1 MASNDTNCERPVTL
15 VLVLSAGGSLASW
28 ERDGALER
36 EWALYAAL
44 RPTLAG
50 IVVVSDASVKD
61 EARERAIA
69 ASLGAS
75 LVMNE
80 DGLER
85 AAHLAR
91 LAGLVAAQVHDGAA
105 PGGEAESPVLVKTN
119 QLSASDAALAIVG
132 GLERGGPDWGRRD
145 VALIA
150 RGGYLWTRFVAHDH
164 GAASRVFAECAS
176 RERDLVRRADVV
188 VGTSRSML
196 EDLAWRD
203 GLPPDALRL
212 IPNYV
217 VEGAATPLWSA
228 VPPGAVPREHGVL
241 LYAGQLSE
249 RKRVDL
255 LIDASAFLA
264 RAGRRVVLEIHG
276 EGPERAALEA
286 RAADVGA
293 PVRFG
298 PRIPHAELLERMR
311 RCWAFV
317 QASSLEGHPK
327 TLLEAMS
334 TGAAVVACEAPGVS
348 DCEAVEREVTALLTR
363 PDAGSIAGA
372 LARLLD
378 DPGLCARLGATAAA
392 RVLSTCSLS
401 AVLELEWAAHKE
413 AIERA
418 RARAT
423 AGGAGAITGGASAGR
438 GGGATVRV
446 SVVSEPPPVRWDPA
460 LLGVPRADIVRCW
473 ERSLNGFAKRLDP
486 RKRAEFLAELDT
498 YVYSMQ
504 GEAAI
509 AAGNGIHPKHDL
521 IRYHDYFVERVGAGE
536 RVIDLGC
543 GIGALA
549 ASIAGRSG
557 ARVTGV
563 DWSEKNLARA
573 REFVARHVSA
583 DGAVDLVHGDITSD
597 RAPGRFDV
605 VVLSNVLEHIADRPA
620 RLRQWSEWYGSPR
633 FLIRVPAFDREW
645 RVPWKKALGVEWRLD
660 LTHETEYTMEQLERE
675 LKEAGLTLDSV
686 TTRWGEYYAQARA
699 A

>member
-1 MASNDTNCERPVTL
+1 MASTHTKAESPVTL
-15 VLVLSAGGSLASW
+15 VLILSAGGSLASW

-50 IVVVSDASVKD
+50 IVVVSDASVGD
-61 EARERAIA
+61 AAREREIA
-69 ASLGAS
+69 ATLGAA

-91 LAGLVAAQVHDGAA
+91 LADLAA
-105 PGGEAESPVLVKTN
+105 PRVGEAPTVLVKTN
-119 QLSASDAALAIVG
+119 QLSASDAAMALVA
-132 GLERGGPDWGRRD
+132 GLERRGRR

-176 RERDLVRRADVV
+176 RERDLVRRADLV

-203 GLPPDALRL
+203 GLSPDVMRL

-217 VEGAATPLWSA
+217 LHGAEDA
-228 VPPGAVPREHGVL
+228 GASGAPIAREHGVL
-241 LYAGQLSE
+241 LYAGQLSA

-255 LIDASAFLA
+255 LIDATALVA
-264 RAGRRVVLEIHG
+264 RAGRRVMLEIHG
-276 EGPERAALEA
+276 EGPERGSLEA
-286 RAADVGA
+286 RAAALGA

-298 PRIPHAELLERMR
+298 PRIPHAALLERMR

-317 QASSLEGHPK
+317 QASTLEGHPK

-348 DCEAVEREVTALLTR
+348 DCEGVERERTALLTR

-372 LARLLD
+372 VARLLD
-378 DPGLCARLGATAAA
+378 DPALCARMGSAAA
-392 RVLSTCSLS
+392 ERVLSTCSLG
-401 AVLELEWAAHKE
+401 AVLELERAAHGE

-418 RARAT
+418 RART
-423 AGGAGAITGGASAGR
+423 DSSVGA
-438 GGGATVRV
+438 RV
-446 SVVSEPPPVRWDPA
+446 TVVSEPPPVRWDPA
-460 LLGVPRADIVRCW
+460 LLGAPRADIVRCW
-473 ERSLNGFAKRLDP
+473 ERSLNGFAKRLEP

-563 DWSEKNLARA
+563 DWSEKNLERA
-573 REFVARHVSA
+573 REFVARNGTR
-583 DGAVDLVHGDITSD
+583 GAVELVHGDITSD

-605 VVLSNVLEHIADRPA
+605 VVLSNVLEHISERPA

-660 LTHETEYTMEQLERE
+660 LTHETEYTLEQLERE